1 MSTATSAVT
10 TTVRHTRRWV
20 VVALLVAVAVAG
32 ATIGIIAIA
41 NSGSSKPAPS
51 VRVLPS
57 GPMYMG
63 GHAERRPPLTQ
74 VAPSPRPEPQ
84 TPGARP

>member
-1 MSTATSAVT
+1 MSTATTAVLT
-10 TTVRHTRRWV
+10 NTVRHTRRWI

-32 ATIGIIAIA
+32 ATIGIIAS
-41 NSGSSKPAPS
+41 SGHSKPAAS

-74 VAPSPRPEPQ
+74 VAPSPQPEPQ

>member
-1 MSTATSAVT
+1 MSTATTALT
-10 TTVRHTRRWV
+10 TTARHTRRWI
-20 VVALLVAVAVAG
+20 VVALLVAVAVAV

-41 NSGSSKPAPS
+41 SSANSKPAAS
-51 VRVLPS
+51 VQVLPS

-63 GHAERRPPLTQ
+63 GHAERRPTPI
-74 VAPSPRPEPQ
+74 APSPQPEPQ